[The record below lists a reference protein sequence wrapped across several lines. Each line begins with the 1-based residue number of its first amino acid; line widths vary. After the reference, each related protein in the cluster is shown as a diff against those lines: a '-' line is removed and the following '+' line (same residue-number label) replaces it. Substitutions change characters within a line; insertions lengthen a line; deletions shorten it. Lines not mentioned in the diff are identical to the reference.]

1 MPVAYGCHH
10 SKYDIGKM
18 ISIKILDLNKLHLN
32 KANIAQTAF
41 KKFYH
46 LLVNFDSNKTTFG

>member
-10 SKYDIGKM
+10 SKYNIGKM
-18 ISIKILDLNKLHLN
+18 ISIKILDLNNLDKN
-32 KANIAQTAF
+32 KGNISTTAF